1 MTKIKL
7 CGLRRA
13 EDIETANALRP
24 DYVGFVFAETSRR
37 YVPPE
42 TAAALRVRLDPGIL
56 AVGVFVDEPPERVA
70 ALLNAGV
77 IDLAQ
82 LHGGEDAA
90 YLARL
95 RERTDRPLI
104 QAFRIRTAEDIRTA
118 ERSPAEHILL
128 DAGAGTGTV
137 FDWGLLDQVSRP
149 YFLAGGLE
157 PGNVGEAVE
166 RLRPYAVDVSTG
178 IETDGVKDPRK
189 MEAFVSAVREK
200 ELP

>member
-13 EDIETANALRP
+13 EDIDAANALRP
-24 DYVGFVFAETSRR
+24 DYVGFVFARVSRR
-37 YVPPE
+37 YVTTE
-42 TAAALRVRLDPGIL
+42 RAAVLRTRLAPGIL
-56 AVGVFVDEPPERVA
+56 AVGVFMNEPPENVA
-70 ALLNAGV
+70 ALLTAGV

-82 LHGGEDAA
+82 LHGGEDAD

-104 QAFRIRTAEDIRTA
+104 QAFRIRTAEDVRSA
-118 ERSPAEHILL
+118 ERSPAEYILL

-137 FDWGLLDQVSRP
+137 FDWGLLERVSRP
-149 YFLAGGLE
+149 YFLAGGLDAE
-157 PGNVGEAVE
+157 NVSEAVKQ
-166 RLRPYAVDVSTG
+166 LRPYAVDVSTG

>member
-13 EDIETANALRP
+13 EDIEAANALRP

-56 AVGVFVDEPPERVA
+56 AVGVFADEPPERVA

-137 FDWGLLDQVSRP
+137 FDWDLLDQVSRP